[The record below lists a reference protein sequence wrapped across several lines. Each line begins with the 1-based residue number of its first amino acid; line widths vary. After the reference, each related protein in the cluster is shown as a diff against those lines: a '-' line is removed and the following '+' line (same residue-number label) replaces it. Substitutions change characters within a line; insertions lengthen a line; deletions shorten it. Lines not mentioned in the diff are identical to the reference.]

1 MKAVN
6 LLPNDLRGS
15 SRASADT
22 SLAQPEPGGPGAFV
36 VLGVLAFCLVAL
48 AGYVLTT
55 NTVKERQSQLA
66 AVTAEAQAATQRAT
80 ELKPYADFDTLA
92 KARIQTVRDLAASRF
107 DWEQSLRDV
116 SRAIPAAVTLA
127 SLNGSVSGGSGGG
140 GALRSA
146 IAAPA
151 IELSGCTSSQPAVAQ
166 LMSRLRAVD
175 GVTRVSLS
183 KSTKPNAGGATS
195 TSSDQP
201 PCGKADAPQFEL
213 VIFFERSEVPATVE
227 DITVA
232 PQAVAEGAAPEGAPA
247 SGAEPA
253 TTPPATENPAAGSD
267 TPESTPASTEDSTS

>member
-15 SRASADT
+15 SRASAEAAVVEPT
-22 SLAQPEPGGPGAFV
+22 PGGPGAFV

-48 AGYVLTT
+48 AGYVLTS
-55 NTVKERQSQLA
+55 NTLKERQSELES
-66 AVTAEAQAATQRAT
+66 VTLQAQAATQRAA

-92 KARIQTVRDLAASRF
+92 KARVQTVRDLAASRF
-107 DWEQSLRDV
+107 DWEQSMRDV

-127 SLNGSVSGGSGGG
+127 SLNGSVSGESGGG

-146 IAAPA
+146 IASPA
-151 IELSGCTSSQPAVAQ
+151 IELTGCTSNQPAVAQ

-183 KSTKPNAGGATS
+183 KSAKGEEGGSAA
-195 TSSDQP
+195 SDDLP
-201 PCGKADAPQFEL
+201 PCGKADAPQFEM
-213 VIFFERSEVPATVE
+213 VIFFERSEVPATVQ

-232 PQAVAEGAAPEGAPA
+232 PQVAAGAEAPA
-247 SGAEPA
+247 GEAATGAES
-253 TTPPATENPAAGSD
+253 TTPADGSAPTETE

>member
-22 SLAQPEPGGPGAFV
+22 VVAQPEPGGPGAFV
-36 VLGVLAFCLVAL
+36 VLGVLAFAILAL
-48 AGYVLTT
+48 AGYVLTS
-55 NTVKERQSQLA
+55 NTLKERQA
-66 AVTAEAQAATQRAT
+66 ALDGVTAEAQAATQRAA

-127 SLNGSVSGGSGGG
+127 SLNGSVSGQSGGG
-140 GALRSA
+140 GALRGA
-146 IAAPA
+146 IASPA

-175 GVTRVSLS
+175 GVTRVSLA
-183 KSTKPNAGGATS
+183 KSIKSDEGGS
-195 TSSDQP
+195 TASGDLP
-201 PCGKADAPQFEL
+201 PCGKVDAPQFDM
-213 VIFFERSEVPATVE
+213 VIFFERSEVPATVG

-232 PQAVAEGAAPEGAPA
+232 PHVAAGAEAPA
-247 SGAEPA
+247 AAGETT
-253 TTPPATENPAAGSD
+253 TTPPAEGSAPAD

>member
-22 SLAQPEPGGPGAFV
+22 AVAQPEPGGPGAFV
-36 VLGVLAFCLVAL
+36 VLGVLAFCLLAL

-55 NTVKERQSQLA
+55 NTLKERQSALES
-66 AVTAEAQAATQRAT
+66 VTAEAQAATQRAA

-92 KARIQTVRDLAASRF
+92 KGRIQTVRDLAASRF

-116 SRAIPAAVTLA
+116 SRAIPAAVTL
-127 SLNGSVSGGSGGG
+127 STLNGSVSGQSGGG
-140 GALRSA
+140 GALRGA
-146 IAAPA
+146 IASPA

-183 KSTKPNAGGATS
+183 KSAKNDSAGTS
-195 TSSDQP
+195 TAGESP
-201 PCGKADAPQFEL
+201 PCGKSDAPVFEM
-213 VIFFERSEVPATVE
+213 VIFFERSTVPATVQ

-232 PQAVAEGAAPEGAPA
+232 PKAVPAEGESAPAEGAAAPA
-247 SGAEPA
+247 DGSA
-253 TTPPATENPAAGSD
+253 PPADGSAPPAD
-267 TPESTPASTEDSTS
+267 TPESTPASTEDSAS

>member
-22 SLAQPEPGGPGAFV
+22 AVASSEPGGPGAFV
-36 VLGVLAFCLVAL
+36 VLGVLAFALIAL
-48 AGYVLTT
+48 AGYVLTS
-55 NTVKERQSQLA
+55 NTLKERQA
-66 AVTAEAQAATQRAT
+66 ALEGVTAEAQAATQRAA

-107 DWEQSLRDV
+107 DWEQSMRDV

-127 SLNGSVSGGSGGG
+127 SLNGSVSGQSGGG

-146 IAAPA
+146 IASPA
-151 IELSGCTSSQPAVAQ
+151 IELTGCTSSQPAVAQ

-183 KSTKPNAGGATS
+183 KSAKGEEGGSAA
-195 TSSDQP
+195 SDDLP
-201 PCGKADAPQFEL
+201 PCGKADAPQFEM
-213 VIFFERSEVPATVE
+213 VIFFERSEVPATVQ

-232 PQAVAEGAAPEGAPA
+232 PQVAEGGDAPDGEAA
-247 SGAEPA
+247 SGGETT
-253 TTPPATENPAAGSD
+253 TTPPAEGSAPTETD